1 MSQENLKQ
9 SLSALMDNEAD
20 ELELHRVL
28 QASNDAQLREQWSR
42 YHMARAAM
50 HNESWQPQTDLSA
63 QIMAAIEAEPALPAA
78 QHDTF
83 KTAAPKR
90 KATSSPWFARV
101 AVAASVTLAVLAG
114 VRFYNYDALQQE
126 TVLAQSEQRL
136 PATTQTQSPAV
147 LASYS
152 AQGDAALVAQAVSG
166 QDAWYDSRL
175 PSYLR
180 QHAQQ
185 SSISQTDV
193 GLPYA
198 RAASLEGQ

>member
-1 MSQENLKQ
+1 
-9 SLSALMDNEAD
+9 D

-90 KATSSPWFARV
+90 KATSSPWFGGV
-101 AVAASVTLAVLAG
+101 AVAASEILGVLAG
-114 VRFYNYDALQQE
+114 VRYFNYDALQRENVQAPC
-126 TVLAQSEQRL
+126 VQCLQ
-136 PATTQTQSPAV
+136 ATT
-147 LASYS
+147 
-152 AQGDAALVAQAVSG
+152 
-166 QDAWYDSRL
+166 
-175 PSYLR
+175 
-180 QHAQQ
+180 
-185 SSISQTDV
+185 
-193 GLPYA
+193 
-198 RAASLEGQ
+198 